1 VVRTVVLA
9 RHGESVANVEHRFA
23 NRALGPPLTA
33 TGQDQ
38 ADALARSL
46 SGQGIGLV
54 VTSPL
59 LRARGTARVVA
70 HALGVPLE
78 VAEAL
83 REYDVGTFE
92 GSTDAAH
99 WAAYERTEA
108 AWDAGE
114 WTARTG
120 GGESLAEIEE
130 RLTGWF
136 TEVRGRPAPDAV
148 LAVSHGGVLRRLLP
162 RVVRPQ
168 DAGLVRGL
176 TLATTGY
183 VVLALPDDPSSPA
196 AVVHV

>member
-1 VVRTVVLA
+1 M
-9 RHGESVANVEHRFA
+9 
-23 NRALGPPLTA
+23 
-33 TGQDQ
+33 
-38 ADALARSL
+38 
-46 SGQGIGLV
+46 
-54 VTSPL
+54 
-59 LRARGTARVVA
+59 
-70 HALGVPLE
+70 PLE

-83 REYDVGTFE
+83 REYDVGAFE
-92 GSTDAAH
+92 GTADDAH

-136 TEVRGRPAPDAV
+136 AEVRTRPSPDVV

-168 DAGLVRGL
+168 DADRVRGL
-176 TLATTGY
+176 TLATAGY
-183 VVLALPDDPSSPA
+183 VVLALPDDPSCA
-196 AVVHV
+196 AVVVQL